1 MRSSHRPPPI
11 RGPAAGDAA
20 AAVGDGCRPSRLC
33 STSASASSPPRGSVL
48 GGGAAA
54 AVGRRPLIAAL
65 LCLVSVCRSRP
76 PSALLVLDLPTA
88 DPAAASLIR
97 QWGFMSVSSAVRCC
111 SSLLGESFISPP
123 TTNHSHNGQHASSI
137 AIPKGLSSL
146 ATEYRRLAI
155 DCVRVL
161 RLEMQLEA
169 IYHMQEMTKR
179 EYIEDQDAEDPDDFI
194 ISLTTQ
200 IARRD
205 EEMAP
210 YITES
215 KRNYVFGGISSVA
228 ASASIKALA
237 QMKSIN
243 LLGVQQICRN
253 SIALEQVLERSK
265 GQCAR

>member
-1 MRSSHRPPPI
+1 MSRNHSQHSQHSRSS
-11 RGPAAGDAA
+11 
-20 AAVGDGCRPSRLC
+20 
-33 STSASASSPPRGSVL
+33 
-48 GGGAAA
+48 
-54 AVGRRPLIAAL
+54 
-65 LCLVSVCRSRP
+65 
-76 PSALLVLDLPTA
+76 
-88 DPAAASLIR
+88 
-97 QWGFMSVSSAVRCC
+97 
-111 SSLLGESFISPP
+111 
-123 TTNHSHNGQHASSI
+123 N
-137 AIPKGLSSL
+137 AIPKGLASL
-146 ATEYRRLAI
+146 ANEYRRLAI

-228 ASASIKALA
+228 ANASIKALA

-253 SIALEQVLERSK
+253 SVALEQALAAIPSIESEAVQQRLDRVRTFYELLNLPFESLLGFIAEHEYLFSAKEYLSVLKVNVPGREIPIDAERRISQIL
-265 GQCAR
+265 GH